1 MKKITL
7 AVITL
12 LFVSTAIGQS
22 FESEIQLVQSIYGKE
37 KKDIINE
44 FVELDDHQKSD
55 FWILYDEYEVKR
67 NKLGKEKFN
76 LIMNYVNDYGDI
88 EAQDAEIFMKKLI
101 PLRKDSD
108 KLIDA
113 YYKKIKKKTDPV
125 VALQFYQIE
134 NYLADLIRL
143 ELLEEIYTTKQ

>member
-1 MKKITL
+1 
-7 AVITL
+7 
-12 LFVSTAIGQS
+12 
-22 FESEIQLVQSIYGKE
+22 
-37 KKDIINE
+37 
-44 FVELDDHQKSD
+44 
-55 FWILYDEYEVKR
+55 
-67 NKLGKEKFN
+67 
-76 LIMNYVNDYGDI
+76 MNYVNDYGDI
-88 EAQDAEIFMKKLI
+88 QAQAAEIFMKKIL

-108 KLIDA
+108 KLSDS